1 VVLLTEHRITLF
13 GMPSSREELLDLLKA
28 WSAVS
33 IAFALLLRPEQS
45 WAVAIGLAALTVGLA
60 FLVHELA
67 HKYMAQ
73 KYRCWAE
80 FRSFDYM
87 LVLAVLTALAGFIFA
102 APGAVM
108 IRGHVTR
115 DRYGKIALAGP
126 AANIVIALLLV
137 IPVLIWTPLAFV
149 FFVNSWLAVFNL
161 LPFPSFDGAKVY
173 SWNKGI
179 YFTALV
185 LSAGLLILSFTIFS
199 F

>member
-1 VVLLTEHRITLF
+1 
-13 GMPSSREELLDLLKA
+13 
-28 WSAVS
+28 
-33 IAFALLLRPEQS
+33 
-45 WAVAIGLAALTVGLA
+45 
-60 FLVHELA
+60 
-67 HKYMAQ
+67 MAQ